1 VLLPIKNPR
10 HRPLQISYTRLGQK
24 NGVLR
29 FWQEGLRLTDAGFEP
44 GQSIRANPIPEL
56 STLIIEAG
64 EGGHTVSGRKN
75 RYTEHRTPIIDI
87 NNRKLEETF
96 GDARLLRTSYYKG
109 KLVVQAHSQEM
120 NRITALDDFKT
131 NLRAGALSMG
141 SICVGGGVC
150 STAIKNGAE
159 LEGARIESEWLID
172 IENKYLQSLLD
183 NTSVASDRTTIIE
196 GAIGDVE
203 AERLSPVNVLNISL
217 PCTGFSKSG
226 RAKNRLLNPESH
238 KTAGTAIIKTL
249 EIIEKLMPP
258 VIWNEN
264 VESFASS
271 ASADLMAGRLKELGY
286 HVEVGVYGGE
296 MGTLEDRKRSILV
309 ASHPSL
315 SLSLESLVPMM
326 DKEDCLNDVL
336 ETIPLDDSSWKP
348 YDYLAAKELR
358 DIAEGKGFRRQLLS
372 GEEKYCGVLG
382 AGYAKA
388 RSTEPFIQHP
398 EKHNLSRLLTE
409 TEHARVMKNS
419 PRLVANMSKKLAHE
433 ILGQSGSGALFTALG
448 SWLIKESRRK
458 TELTERMLYPKNNQN
473 SSLRQS
479 RSTQNE
485 TRSISEI
492 ETSIKEQ
499 DSIQMSLGVL

>member
-1 VLLPIKNPR
+1 MILPIRNSR
-10 HRPLQISYTRLGQK
+10 HRPLQISYTRLGEK
-24 NGVLR
+24 KGVLR
-29 FWQEGLRLTDAGFEP
+29 FWQEGLRLSDAGFEP
-44 GQSIRANPIPEL
+44 GQSIKTNSIPEL

-64 EGGHTVSGRKN
+64 LGGNTVSGRKN
-75 RYTEHRTPIIDI
+75 RYTGAITPIIDI

-150 STAIKNGAE
+150 STAIKNGAA
-159 LEGARIESEWLID
+159 LEGVRVESEWLID

-183 NTSVASDRTTIIE
+183 NTSVASDETTIIE

-203 AERLSPVNVLNISL
+203 TENLSPVNVLNISL

-249 EIIEKLMPP
+249 EIVEKLMPP
-258 VIWNEN
+258 VLWNEN

-286 HVEVGVYGGE
+286 YVEVAVYGGE

-315 SLSLESLVPMM
+315 SLSLESMVPLMS
-326 DKEDCLNDVL
+326 KESCLNDVL
-336 ETIPLDDSSWKP
+336 EPIPLDDPSWKP
-348 YDYLAAKELR
+348 YDYLAEKEKR
-358 DIAEGKGFRRQLLS
+358 DIAEGKGFRRQLLT
-372 GEEKYCGVLG
+372 GEEDRCGVLG

-398 EKHNLSRLLTE
+398 ENQSLSRLLTE
-409 TEHARVMKNS
+409 VEHARVMKNS
-419 PRLVANMSKKLAHE
+419 PSLVANMSKKLAHE

-448 SWLIKESRRK
+448 SWMIKESRK
-458 TELTERMLYPKNNQN
+458 NSELTERMLFSTDQKQRPKHMARN
-473 SSLRQS
+473 SDKASPI
-479 RSTQNE
+479 STDEPDTNE
-485 TRSISEI
+485 NDIL
-492 ETSIKEQ
+492 
-499 DSIQMSLGVL
+499 QMSLGAL